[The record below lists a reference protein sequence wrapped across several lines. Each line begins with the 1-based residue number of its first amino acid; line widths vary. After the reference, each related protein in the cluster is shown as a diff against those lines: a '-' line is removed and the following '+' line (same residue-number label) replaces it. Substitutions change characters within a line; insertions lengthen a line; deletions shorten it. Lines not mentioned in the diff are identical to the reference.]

1 MEAAFD
7 FSGKVALITGSSRG
21 IGAGIVA
28 GLAAG
33 GARCVVNYVADAEGR
48 NQADAERVASGLR
61 GAIVVQCDVGNAGQ
75 VKAMMAQVQKE
86 FGGLDILVNNAGIL
100 KDRTLKKMSAE
111 EWEAVLR
118 VNLTGAFNCI
128 QQALELLSPGGRI
141 VNMSSVA
148 ALLGSFGQANYA
160 ASKAGLI
167 ALTKVAARELARRQI
182 TVNAVAP
189 GFINTEILRDLPEEV
204 AQQGLSQIPLGRFG
218 EVEDVVLP
226 VLFLCSSQARYITGQ
241 VLRVSGG
248 FLM

>member
-1 MEAAFD
+1 M
-7 FSGKVALITGSSRG
+7 
-21 IGAGIVA
+21 
-28 GLAAG
+28 
-33 GARCVVNYVADAEGR
+33 
-48 NQADAERVASGLR
+48 
-61 GAIVVQCDVGNAGQ
+61 
-75 VKAMMAQVQKE
+75 
-86 FGGLDILVNNAGIL
+86 VNNAGIL
-100 KDRTLKKMSAE
+100 KDRTLKKISAE

-128 QQALELLSPGGRI
+128 QQALELLRPGGRI